1 MRIGTRKPDRLSAK
15 PQVESPQD
23 RTASPIASMDTTLST
38 LSPLAA
44 RVAAAFPELRE
55 APPETLERI
64 ARHGIYRKVPAG
76 TVMFSEHSPCG
87 GFPLVLAGS
96 VRVVQRY
103 ANGRELQLYR
113 IKAGESC
120 LLSGTCLLGQMDYSA
135 SGIAED
141 KLELLVIPSTEF
153 RALVADDEVFRTY
166 VFSLYGER
174 LATLLN
180 LVEAI
185 AYQKLDQRLA
195 ALLLARAQ
203 ADSPTIHA
211 THQALADELGSVRE
225 IVTRLL
231 RSFEDRGWVE
241 LGREKIV
248 VRDTDAI
255 AELARR

>member
-1 MRIGTRKPDRLSAK
+1 VD
-15 PQVESPQD
+15 
-23 RTASPIASMDTTLST
+23 TATST

-44 RVAAAFPELRE
+44 RIAETFPELRH
-55 APPETLERI
+55 APASTLERI
-64 ARHGIYRKVPAG
+64 ARYGTYRKVQPG
-76 TVMFSEHSPCG
+76 SVMFSERTPCG
-87 GFPLVLAGS
+87 GFPLVLSGS

-120 LLSGTCLLGQMDYSA
+120 LLSGTCLLGKTDYAA
-135 SGIAED
+135 SGIAEER
-141 KLELLVIPSTEF
+141 LELLVVPAPEF
-153 RALVADDEVFRTY
+153 HALVAEDEVFRTY

-174 LATLLN
+174 IATLLN

-195 ALLLARAQ
+195 ALLLAH
-203 ADSPTIHA
+203 ADSGSPTIHA

-241 LGREKIV
+241 LGRERIV
-248 VRDTDAI
+248 VLDRTAI
-255 AELARR
+255 AQLAER